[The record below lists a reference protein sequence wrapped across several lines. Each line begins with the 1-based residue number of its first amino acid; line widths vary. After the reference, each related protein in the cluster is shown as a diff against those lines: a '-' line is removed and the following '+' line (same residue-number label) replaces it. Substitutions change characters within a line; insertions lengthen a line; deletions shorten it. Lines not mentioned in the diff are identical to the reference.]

1 LENFK
6 AHNFDFKYFVGVTE
20 ISLAKSF
27 SNNYST
33 SKINNGD
40 DDCPKIYIPSSS
52 DLGSNPAAIGTGGGG
67 VTTSSGGFNTN
78 VPGYNAPG
86 HSEGK
91 VLGSSTGGSSGHDHS
106 NCIGGNGQY
115 WYSAGDVGKSHSH
128 TGKTA
133 TDCPDLAPPSG
144 NVPVIT
150 MPMIKV
156 LGKELALST
165 NQIIFLK
172 DKPDLMNVINKYLED
187 NNFSEKSR
195 SFARTKINA
204 AIIEKQI
211 DDTQLHQ
218 CTKAVLDKLKN
229 LTQNDIA
236 SIFEK
241 FGVPVNGTYTL
252 KIVIGTP
259 DKSNAIA
266 DTRQVS
272 KNNYLITIRETY
284 LKGTENNQRPPT
296 DLAIATVVI
305 HELIHAHFMA
315 LFDDFHNNGNIC
327 AYDNYDC
334 LFMKY
339 VSKNFEGTTDPQH
352 SQMLENYIDVMADA
366 LQEFQTGI
374 PVSNTGKADL
384 FYHDLA
390 LSTMGGI
397 QFFKDLYPL
406 DYNAPTYEERR
417 RITNRRD
424 AEDNNKII
432 DDAENGIY
440 IPKGKPC
447 N

>member
-211 DDTQLHQ
+211 DDTQLDQ

-390 LSTMGGI
+390 LSTMGGT